1 MFYAG
6 RVRERLLA
14 LADAARD
21 RGDID
26 QFIAALREFDRR
38 LRVYPQFGDPLSDLT
53 SEPGQIRIGII
64 QPLSMR
70 YAVLEDRREVSVGA
84 LPILLRKSPAQ

>member
-1 MFYAG
+1 VFYAG

-14 LADAARD
+14 LADVTRD
-21 RGDID
+21 RGDD
-26 QFIAALREFDRR
+26 DEFIAALREFDRR

-53 SEPGQIRIGII
+53 NDPGQIRIGII

-70 YAVLEDRREVSVGA
+70 YAVFEERREVSVGA
-84 LPILLRKSPAQ
+84 LPVLLRKSPS